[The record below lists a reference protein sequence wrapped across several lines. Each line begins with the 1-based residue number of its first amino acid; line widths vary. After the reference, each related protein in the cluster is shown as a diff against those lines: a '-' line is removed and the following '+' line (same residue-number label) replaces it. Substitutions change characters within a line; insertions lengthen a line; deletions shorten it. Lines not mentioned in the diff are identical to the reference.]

1 MSSGV
6 RPSLSRAERS
16 APASSSNLT
25 EAGSPFSAATC
36 SGVQALWR
44 WRTLIA
50 SAEACSS
57 TPTHA
62 GLDDRHAQKSGVRP
76 SSSMVLTGVPAS
88 QSSRTHSALPSSAAA
103 ASALA
108 AIASL
113 AAGERMETISA
124 SPRAQARQR
133 MWPSSS
139 RAPAATSF
147 LAIHGSERSHAYESS
162 TSSEPGVSSCASRG
176 KLACSSVSIA
186 WRDACTSVA
195 VFGSATMAARAAS
208 ALEASNCRP
217 ER

>member
-1 MSSGV
+1 
-6 RPSLSRAERS
+6 
-16 APASSSNLT
+16 
-25 EAGSPFSAATC
+25 
-36 SGVQALWR
+36 
-44 WRTLIA
+44 
-50 SAEACSS
+50 
-57 TPTHA
+57 
-62 GLDDRHAQKSGVRP
+62 
-76 SSSMVLTGVPAS
+76 MVLTGVPAS

-162 TSSEPGVSSCASRG
+162 TLGWPVDVSSMR
-176 KLACSSVSIA
+176 LTMSSHV
-186 WRDACTSVA
+186 R
-195 VFGSATMAARAAS
+195 
-208 ALEASNCRP
+208 LEARVTKLVA
-217 ER
+217 